1 MRGRSQETEIG
12 IQKRGVMNRTLR
24 TEAALRGKPQAE
36 KGKKVMKNMIEK
48 SKNGVLAQ
56 AIKSENG
63 LAEHELPIGIKHIT
77 AAMLSALRMA
87 AILAINAFETGKQT
101 LRTRYAALQEAVAEA
116 RAFAMLARDNLKPT
130 FGSVYTES
138 WDITGYVGS
147 LSTPYSVEELLMLML
162 ALKNFFTANP
172 TLEVA
177 SRNVTAAQA
186 QAVYDA
192 LSAASGAVNNQEATL
207 IGLKTDQDAKV
218 DAVAKALRD
227 LINELGTLI
236 GSMDPRW
243 KAFGFNL
250 PGAEETPDTVTGVI
264 ATLIG
269 PTAIALKWDA
279 AARAQYYRV
288 FKKVVGVDEEFIAVG
303 SPADL
308 DFTLEGLP
316 TNATVEIQISAVN
329 DGGESQR
336 TASVTVVTHA

>member
-1 MRGRSQETEIG
+1 
-12 IQKRGVMNRTLR
+12 
-24 TEAALRGKPQAE
+24 
-36 KGKKVMKNMIEK
+36 MKNIIDK
-48 SKNGVLAQ
+48 TKNGVLAQ

-87 AILAINAFETGKQT
+87 AVLAINAYETGKQT
-101 LRTRYAALQEAVAEA
+101 LRNRRTALQEVVAQA

-130 FGSVYTES
+130 FGNLYSES

-147 LSTPYSVEELLMLML
+147 LATPDTVEELLLLML
-162 ALKNFFTANP
+162 ALKTFFTANP

-186 QAVYDA
+186 EAMYEA
-192 LSAASGAVNNQEATL
+192 LSAASAAVNSQDAILT
-207 IGLKTDQDAKV
+207 GLKTDQDVKLE
-218 DAVAKALRD
+218 AVAKALRD
-227 LINELGTLI
+227 LINELGALI
-236 GSMDPRW
+236 GSLDPRW

-250 PGAEETPDTVTGVI
+250 PGAEETPDAVESVT

-269 PTAIALKWDA
+269 PTAIALKWDM
-279 AARAQYYRV
+279 AARAQYYRI
-288 FKKVVGVDEEFIAVG
+288 FKKVIGVDEEFIAVG

-316 TNATVEIQISAVN
+316 MNATVEIQISAVN

-336 TASVTVVTHA
+336 TESVTVVTHA